1 GEFRRVITALDNE
14 AKLHLWRRWLKKYWG
29 ERLQGR
35 PLPLDG
41 KEVAEMI
48 EWVVDLGPLVPEAVM
63 LLRSG
68 PYPDS
73 GQSMVYYPLSESE
86 LLKQY
91 PDAFADLLVFLAS
104 GDGA

>member
-1 GEFRRVITALDNE
+1 
-14 AKLHLWRRWLKKYWG
+14 
-29 ERLQGR
+29 
-35 PLPLDG
+35 
-41 KEVAEMI
+41 
-48 EWVVDLGPLVPEAVM
+48 M

-104 GDGA
+104 GDGARPIYDLDKLYSAVEQLVSLIPRNPQLLVLCDELARLGVPEVSGLAGKLDPPYTVV